1 MRGRFR
7 LRWFSHGFSI
17 GGISLSPGSCAP
29 ARSSRLGELADHLLP
44 ARAAGRRGDH
54 DAGHAGARS
63 RLPLLGGRHR
73 DLDDQRPDP
82 VHRIADRPVTAPPE
96 TAAVRKRAGSHN
108 GVEDDHRPWTDDDRE
123 QARRLQAEGLSQA
136 TMLATLPRPH
146 RDLTSSAF
154 DGSYG
159 RDGMMVKRNRLRSE
173 PWRTTAASTRASR
186 SRSR

>member
-1 MRGRFR
+1 M
-7 LRWFSHGFSI
+7 
-17 GGISLSPGSCAP
+17 
-29 ARSSRLGELADHLLP
+29 SSRIIYSQLGRPVAVEITTPDMPGLEVGFRYLVVGTEISMTSDRIQFTGSPTGRSPLP
-44 ARAAGRRGDH
+44 A
-54 DAGHAGARS
+54 
-63 RLPLLGGRHR
+63 
-73 DLDDQRPDP
+73 
-82 VHRIADRPVTAPPE
+82 E